1 MSNINELPTLAREVA
16 IHGNA
21 GFDESVGPACFAL
34 GVVAGVFI
42 NQQLH

>member
-1 MSNINELPTLAREVA
+1 MSDIKNLPTLTREVA

-21 GFDESVGPACFAL
+21 GFDDSVGPACFAL

-42 NQQLH
+42 NQQIR